1 MISSRLFLG
10 FSLIFALMMIV
21 YQRMSIVN
29 LQKSLDETPRGRRS
43 LYSSEN
49 EIRDDYLPIY
59 AEMTKSQLKHLCEK
73 HSITIGFEA
82 KKHRK
87 KSHSDRK
94 HCQVDV
100 SMTAPRL
107 VTKRPHSIGAALRD
121 GKYWF
126 VFEYHLGYT
135 LLVYHNESALVDS
148 MPSKIFTLP
157 YPFHGTDATVHNR
170 TVVYLFGESLIAHH
184 LETKTTRHHAIN
196 ASHDPLYGGSTS
208 RIDAGADE
216 HGLWIKMDASDWCNS
231 FVRCGTL
238 FSVKCIENSTISI
251 EPIFD
256 FYKNRLMSDGRKY
269 TWQVD
274 HETKAGL
281 GSAQFDPH
289 SRTLNIF
296 AQGHVFS
303 SQFGR

>member
-1 MISSRLFLG
+1 
-10 FSLIFALMMIV
+10 
-21 YQRMSIVN
+21 
-29 LQKSLDETPRGRRS
+29 
-43 LYSSEN
+43 
-49 EIRDDYLPIY
+49 
-59 AEMTKSQLKHLCEK
+59 
-73 HSITIGFEA
+73 
-82 KKHRK
+82 
-87 KSHSDRK
+87 
-94 HCQVDV
+94 
-100 SMTAPRL
+100 
-107 VTKRPHSIGAALRD
+107 
-121 GKYWF
+121 
-126 VFEYHLGYT
+126 
-135 LLVYHNESALVDS
+135 

-216 HGLWIKMDASDWCNS
+216 HGLWILYKERSDGSLTALRLHLKNLHELGRWKIKMDASDWCNS